1 MLDVLPIAARVL
13 GRVLGG
19 RNLDQALAGELKRH
33 PGLTPQQRGLLQE
46 LSYGAIRHYGVL
58 RTVLAALLQKPLKD
72 ESVRRLLL
80 VALYQ
85 LAFTQTQA
93 HAVVDHAVRVTA
105 QSLHKAS
112 AKGLVNAVLR
122 NFLRR
127 SEPLLAEAIAS
138 DEEARYGHPQWWIA
152 ALRKQ
157 YPDAWEQMLAAGN
170 QRPPMCLRVNSRKTS
185 PDAYLDQLVQA
196 GTPARMAAHGGI
208 LLERP
213 TPVDGLPG
221 FAQGLVSVQDD
232 GAQLAAP
239 FLDVAPGMRV
249 LDACAAPGGKTAHLL
264 ELADVDLTALDHDP
278 VRLLKVEQNL
288 QRLGLR
294 ARCLAGDAADPE
306 GWWDGKLFQR
316 ILADVP
322 CSASGVVRRHPDI
335 KWLRRREDIAQFAAQ
350 QSRILDALWSCLER
364 GGKLLY
370 VTCSV
375 FEEENRLQIESFLA
389 RHPDSA
395 LLPLSSNAGQDMQ
408 LLPDEEH
415 DGFYFAQLAKN

>member
-1 MLDVLPIAARVL
+1 MLEVLPIASRIL

-19 RNLDQALAGELKRH
+19 RNLDQALAAELQRH
-33 PGLTPQQRGLLQE
+33 PGLTAQQRGLLQE
-46 LSYGAIRHYGVL
+46 LSYGAVRHYSLL
-58 RTVLAALLQKPLKD
+58 RAVLAALLQKPLKD
-72 ESVRRLLL
+72 ESVRQLLL

-127 SEPLLAEAIAS
+127 REGLLAEASAS
-138 DEEARYGHPQWWIA
+138 GEEAKHGHPQWWID
-152 ALRKQ
+152 ALREQ
-157 YPDAWEQMLAAGN
+157 YPDAWEGVMAAGN
-170 QRPPMCLRVNSRKTS
+170 QRPPMCLRVNARHDS
-185 PDAYLDQLVQA
+185 PETYLEKLAQA
-196 GTPARMAAHGGI
+196 GIPARLTSHGGV
-208 LLERP
+208 LLARP
-213 TPVDGLPG
+213 MPVDDLPG
-221 FAQGLVSVQDD
+221 FSQGRVSVQDV

-239 FLDVAPGMRV
+239 FLDAQPGMRV
-249 LDACAAPGGKTAHLL
+249 LDACAAPGGKTSHLL
-264 ELADVDLTALDHDP
+264 ELADLELTALDHDAS
-278 VRLLKVEQNL
+278 RLLKVEQNL
-288 QRLGLR
+288 QRLGLQ
-294 ARCLAGDAADPE
+294 ARCLAGDAAKPVE
-306 GWWDGKLFQR
+306 WWDGAPYQR

-335 KWLRRREDIAQFAAQ
+335 KYLRRSEDIARFAAQ
-350 QSRILDALWSCLER
+350 QARILNALWPCLAP

-375 FEEENRLQIESFLA
+375 FKEENRSQIDSFLA

-395 LLPLSSNAGQDMQ
+395 LQPLVSDACQDMQ
-408 LLPDEEH
+408 LLPNEEH
-415 DGFYFAQLAKN
+415 DGFYFALLAKN

>member
-19 RNLDQALAGELKRH
+19 RNLDQALAGELDRH
-33 PGLTPQQRGLLQE
+33 PGLTLQQRGLLQE
-46 LSYGAIRHYGVL
+46 LSYGAIRHYGLL
-58 RTVLAALLQKPLKD
+58 RAVLAALLQKPLKD
-72 ESVRRLLL
+72 ESVRQLLL

-85 LAFTQTQA
+85 LAFTKIQA

-105 QSLHKAS
+105 KSLHKVS

-122 NFLRR
+122 NFLRHQER
-127 SEPLLAEAIAS
+127 LLAEAAAS
-138 DEEARYGHPQWWIA
+138 DEEARYGHPQWWIS

-157 YPDAWEQMLAAGN
+157 YPDAWEHVLETGN
-170 QRPPMCLRVNSRKTS
+170 QRPPMCLRVNSQKST
-185 PDAYLDQLVQA
+185 PEAYLDQLVQA
-196 GTPARMAAHGGI
+196 CIPARMTAHGGI

-213 TPVDGLPG
+213 SPVDGLPG

-249 LDACAAPGGKTAHLL
+249 LDACAAPGGKTSHLL
-264 ELADVDLTALDHDP
+264 ELADIDLTALDHDP
-278 VRLLKVEQNL
+278 ARLLKVEQNL

-294 ARCLAGDAADPE
+294 ARCLAGDAANPE
-306 GWWDGKLFQR
+306 GWWDGQLYQR

-335 KWLRRREDIAQFAAQ
+335 KWLRRHEDIARFAAQ
-350 QSRILDALWSCLER
+350 QSRILDTLWSCLEH

-389 RHPDSA
+389 RHPDSV
-395 LLPLSSNAGQDMQ
+395 LLPLSGIAEQDMQ

>member
-1 MLDVLPIAARVL
+1 MLEVLPIASRIL

-19 RNLDQALAGELKRH
+19 RNLDQALASELQRH

-46 LSYGAIRHYGVL
+46 LSFGAIRHYGVL
-58 RTVLAALLQKPLKD
+58 DAVLLALLQKPLKD
-72 ESVRRLLL
+72 ESVRQLLL

-85 LAFTQTQA
+85 LAFTRTQT

-105 QSLHKAS
+105 LSLHKAS

-127 SEPLLAEAIAS
+127 RESLLAEAMAAG
-138 DEEARYGHPQWWIA
+138 EEARYGHPQWWID
-152 ALRKQ
+152 ALREQ
-157 YPDAWEQMLAAGN
+157 HPEAWEAVLLAGN
-170 QRPPMCLRVNSRKTS
+170 QRPPMCLRANSRKTS
-185 PDAYLDQLVQA
+185 PAAYLEKLAQA
-196 GTPARMAAHGGI
+196 GIPARLAAHGGI

-213 TPVDGLPG
+213 APVDTLPG
-221 FAQGLVSVQDD
+221 FAQGLASVQDD

-239 FLDVAPGMRV
+239 LLDALPGMRV

-264 ELADVDLTALDHDP
+264 ELADLDLTALDHDP
-278 VRLLKVEQNL
+278 ARLLKVEQNL
-288 QRLGLR
+288 QRLGLQ
-294 ARCLAGDAADPE
+294 AKCLAGDAADPPT
-306 GWWDGKLFQR
+306 WWDGKPYQR

-335 KWLRRREDIAQFAAQ
+335 KWLRLRKDIAQFAIQ
-350 QSRILDALWSCLER
+350 QARILDALWPCLAR

-375 FEEENRLQIESFLA
+375 FEEENRRQIDSFLA
-389 RHPDSA
+389 RHPDSV
-395 LLPLSSNAGQDMQ
+395 LLPFSTTVQDMQ
-408 LLPDEEH
+408 LLPNEEH
-415 DGFYFAQLAKN
+415 DGFYFAQIAKN